1 LGPLLKTLYK
11 HKLLGGLLGAQ
22 KQKRA
27 TYHQKSKIPRKYAD
41 FRKKAVFRAKSAFF
55 AKRRETSQNVTV
67 FALKACSKSN
77 EVTSF
82 GVQGPQKHKKHQF

>member
-1 LGPLLKTLYK
+1 MTRILR
-11 HKLLGGLLGAQ
+11 LLGTQ
-22 KQKRA
+22 NRKSA
-27 TYHQKSKIPRKYAD
+27 TFHQKSKIPRKYAD

-67 FALKACSKSN
+67 FALKTCSKSN

-82 GVQGPQKHKKHQF
+82 GVQGPQKHKNHPFQQISPN